1 MISQIRAEFADIV
14 NALIYDG
21 EQVISSLDLQPAPT
35 ESLYA
40 DNYGNL
46 HNQYNDVSKYE
57 NRHGKI
63 KMQYTLENQFRPNY
77 RILLRK
83 AGYEGAI
90 DRQRYEGKDSYP
102 LIALVLYWGDISW
115 NSKSDLFQFFHRKE
129 IHHMARKYIDNVT
142 CICIR

>member
-1 MISQIRAEFADIV
+1 M
-14 NALIYDG
+14 
-21 EQVISSLDLQPAPT
+21 
-35 ESLYA
+35 
-40 DNYGNL
+40 
-46 HNQYNDVSKYE
+46 SKYE

-90 DRQRYEGKDSYP
+90 DRQQYEGKDSYP
-102 LIALVLYWGDISW
+102 LITLVLYWGDISW

-129 IHHMARKYIDNVT
+129 IHHMARKYIDYVT